1 MKRLV
6 LLATLFVTACPSSGT
21 DVPPPGDE
29 VPTVHANLRVLDA
42 MAGAGMEG
50 VDVETSVGETA
61 TTDSDGAA
69 TVPVE
74 ANGSFSLRLTR
85 DGALDHLL
93 FGPTAD
99 DDFEYITFL
108 STEALFD
115 SVLAMLGATHESGTG
130 VVVVGI
136 DYDDLQPVVGASA
149 TISLNHDAPWVLS
162 SNGAAYGDTVPSNG
176 MGMVAFPNVQ
186 PGDVSVTVSPP
197 GGTECTAFPGGG
209 EMPDAP
215 VEPDVV
221 TVVTFHCR

>member
-1 MKRLV
+1 MNRLA
-6 LLATLFVTACPSSGT
+6 LLATLFLTACPSSET
-21 DVPPPGDE
+21 EVPPPE
-29 VPTVHANLRVLDA
+29 EEAPAVHANLRILDA
-42 MAGAGMEG
+42 MAGSGMEG

-74 ANGSFSLRLTR
+74 ANGSFSLRLTK
-85 DGALDHLL
+85 DEALDHLL

-99 DDFEYITFL
+99 DDFEYVTFL

-115 SVLAMLGATHESGTG
+115 SVLAMLGATHENGTG

-149 TISLNHDAPWVLS
+149 NISLNHDTPWVLS
-162 SNGAAYGDTVPSNG
+162 SNGAAYGDAIPANG

-186 PGDVSVTVSPP
+186 PGDVSVTVVPP
-197 GGTECTAFPGGG
+197 AGTECTAFPGGG

-215 VEPDVV
+215 VEPDLV